1 MINLF
6 IRVRQSL
13 KAFRENIR
21 FVDFSTETMNKYL
34 SHISETMYNDKIVK
48 VLSMLKEFF
57 EYEPMLQHS
66 RKAVR
71 LEQKSTYV
79 CNLLKDALRGLSA
92 PAAWQ
97 TPEKFFI

>member
-1 MINLF
+1 M
-6 IRVRQSL
+6 
-13 KAFRENIR
+13 K
-21 FVDFSTETMNKYL
+21 KYL

-71 LEQKSTYV
+71 LEQKIGIYS
-79 CNLLKDALRGLSA
+79 LM
-92 PAAWQ
+92 
-97 TPEKFFI
+97 

>member
-1 MINLF
+1 MLCNTINNSDLINLF

-71 LEQKSTYV
+71 LEQKLEFVS
-79 CNLLKDALRGLSA
+79 
-92 PAAWQ
+92 
-97 TPEKFFI
+97 